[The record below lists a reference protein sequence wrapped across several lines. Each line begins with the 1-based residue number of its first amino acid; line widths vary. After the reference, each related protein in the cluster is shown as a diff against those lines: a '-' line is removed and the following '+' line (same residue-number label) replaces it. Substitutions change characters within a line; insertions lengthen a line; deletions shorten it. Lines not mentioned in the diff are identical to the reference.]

1 MYLLVR
7 IPVPVED
14 KVLEEEDEI
23 EAETDGGEAE
33 LGEVLGKRGPVLTV
47 VRHQNHPEQTGQAAT
62 EVQKDVAHTRPDG
75 QESVDTE
82 DHVIELDW
90 ENAVRVEKE
99 VVGLHAGFEEHL
111 DVEDAV
117 QTEPE
122 HIQDHEV
129 HVQPLRTG
137 PPEV

>member
-1 MYLLVR
+1 M
-7 IPVPVED
+7 
-14 KVLEEEDEI
+14 EEEDEI

-33 LGEVLGKRGPVLTV
+33 LGEVRLHEDTLSQGDG
-47 VRHQNHPEQTGQAAT
+47 G
-62 EVQKDVAHTRPDG
+62 G

-82 DHVIELDW
+82 DDVIELDW
-90 ENAVRVEKE
+90 ENAVRLDKE
-99 VVGLHAGFEEHL
+99 VVGLDAVFEEHL